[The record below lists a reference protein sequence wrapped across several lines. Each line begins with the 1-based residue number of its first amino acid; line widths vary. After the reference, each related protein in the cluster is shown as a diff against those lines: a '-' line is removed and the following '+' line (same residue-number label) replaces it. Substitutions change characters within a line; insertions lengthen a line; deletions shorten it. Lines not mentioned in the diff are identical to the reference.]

1 MAKNTDKMIFPSPPR
16 PPERVELS
24 DNPVKLC
31 NEITRIVRTKLR
43 ELCDIDGI
51 MSQPGAR
58 LVLSFLAVG
67 DGVSQRELVERSHR
81 RAPTVSVIV
90 KKMIDEGLAYLG
102 SDGDDRRVKR
112 VYLTDKGRL
121 VDREGINNIREIDS
135 AALAGLSAAE
145 QQLLME
151 LLCRMRENLLADS
164 GNGEC
169 KTK

>member
-1 MAKNTDKMIFPSPPR
+1 MGKSKERMMFSSPPK

-31 NEITRIVRTKLR
+31 NEISRIVRTKMR
-43 ELCDIDGI
+43 ERCDIDGI

-67 DGVSQRELVERSHR
+67 DGVSQRELVERTHL

-90 KKMIDEGLAYLG
+90 KKMIDEGLARLS
-102 SDGDDRRVKR
+102 SDGNDRRVKR

-121 VDREGINNIREIDS
+121 ADIEGINNIKEIDA
-135 AALAGLSAAE
+135 AALAGFSAAE
-145 QQLLME
+145 QQLMME
-151 LLCRMRENLLADS
+151 LLCRMRENLLADC

-169 KTK
+169 KAK